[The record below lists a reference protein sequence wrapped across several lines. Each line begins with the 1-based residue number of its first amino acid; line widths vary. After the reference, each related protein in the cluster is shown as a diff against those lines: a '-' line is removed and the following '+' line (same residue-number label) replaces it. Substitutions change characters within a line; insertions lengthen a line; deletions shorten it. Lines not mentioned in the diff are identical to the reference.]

1 MNQSFFFFLLVKDDS
16 FKETK
21 EQKKVQDIAC

>member
-1 MNQSFFFFLLVKDDS
+1 MNQSFFFLLVKDNS